1 MITHVWIPMIIWVTI
16 GCLLPDKWIL
26 NYFGITSV
34 AFLFFGGW
42 MTQIC
47 RNDKEHEKNSN

>member
-26 NYFGITSV
+26 NYFGITSL

-47 RNDKEHEKNSN
+47 RKDKEQEEE